1 MMSRK
6 LEAQATND
14 TDRVSQAFAVAGIGS
29 GCRGVPGA
37 PTGAGMFCPP
47 AWAAIAG
54 SLQLSGR
61 ELQLVRGVFDDQKD
75 LAIASAL
82 GISVHTIHTHFERLH
97 HKLAVNGR
105 PQLIQRVMQEFLAL
119 TAAPGSVLPPICA
132 CRTTGHCPQGSRL
145 MPTPGRDPR
154 S

>member
-1 MMSRK
+1 
-6 LEAQATND
+6 
-14 TDRVSQAFAVAGIGS
+14 
-29 GCRGVPGA
+29 
-37 PTGAGMFCPP
+37 MFCPP
-47 AWAAIAG
+47 AWAAMAR

-75 LAIASAL
+75 LALASAL

-97 HKLAVNGR
+97 HKLAINGR

-132 CRTTGHCPQGSRL
+132 CRTTGHCPRGSRL
-145 MPTPGRDPR
+145 MPAHCGDPR